1 MADIKSLDSSES
13 DAEMSDTREPIMVR
27 RDKNK
32 PGIVYLS
39 KVPSGYNVSQTTT
52 FFSEFGRVGR
62 VFLQPDKN
70 DRKLGKF
77 NKDRIFT
84 EGWIEFKSKK
94 VAKSVAASLNCNP
107 VGGKR
112 RSKAHDELWNIK
124 YLPRFKWIHLS
135 ERLAYEA
142 AVKQQRMRTEIS
154 QVKREAEHFKN
165 SVERRRRK
173 SKVEK
178 VKKTGN
184 SKEESAQKIG
194 ESKEEIAFKFKQ
206 RETDAQIRKRKSDGN
221 IFTIRDSEGEAK
233 NKKARKGD
241 LRKLKVRNKSK
252 KELTTEKDRPS
263 LRNKKEGDRTQL
275 LQSVFGGSS

>member
-1 MADIKSLDSSES
+1 M
-13 DAEMSDTREPIMVR
+13 
-27 RDKNK
+27 
-32 PGIVYLS
+32 
-39 KVPSGYNVSQTTT
+39 
-52 FFSEFGRVGR
+52 
-62 VFLQPDKN
+62 FLQPDKN

-124 YLPRFKWIHLS
+124 YLPRFISLMHITLHIHNSKFRFKWIHLS

-275 LQSVFGGSS
+275 LQSVFGGSI

>member
-1 MADIKSLDSSES
+1 M
-13 DAEMSDTREPIMVR
+13 
-27 RDKNK
+27 
-32 PGIVYLS
+32 
-39 KVPSGYNVSQTTT
+39 GYFCQ
-52 FFSEFGRVGR
+52 FGKVGR
-62 VFLQPDKN
+62 VFLQPDTKGGGLN
-70 DRKLGKF
+70 EKGSRNFK
-77 NKDRIFT
+77 
-84 EGWIEFKSKK
+84 EGWVEFLS
-94 VAKSVAASLNCNP
+94 KSVAKQVAKELNTTQ

-112 RSKAHDELWNIK
+112 RSKAHNQLWNLK

-135 ERLAYEA
+135 ERLAYET
-142 AVKQQRMRTEIS
+142 AVRQQRMRTEIS

-241 LRKLKVRNKSK
+241 L
-252 KELTTEKDRPS
+252 
-263 LRNKKEGDRTQL
+263 
-275 LQSVFGGSS
+275 

>member
-275 LQSVFGGSS
+275 LQSVFGGSI